1 MVLSQKSLSETSFEK
16 GFCFV
21 CLVGSAHYRHIQ
33 PEFQRAET
41 GADILGDADDRG
53 GEAARRLPISQDWAR
68 FLP

>member
-21 CLVGSAHYRHIQ
+21 CLIGSVHYRHIQ

-41 GADILGDADDRG
+41 GADILGDADD
-53 GEAARRLPISQDWAR
+53 
-68 FLP
+68 